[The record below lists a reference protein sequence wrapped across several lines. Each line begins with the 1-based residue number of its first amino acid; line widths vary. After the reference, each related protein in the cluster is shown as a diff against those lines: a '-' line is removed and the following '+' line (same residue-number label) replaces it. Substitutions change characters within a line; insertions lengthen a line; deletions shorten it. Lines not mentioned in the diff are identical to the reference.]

1 MSYVSVEFW
10 GNYAKVIMDTGGKYN
25 VINKQLMY
33 SMIDTFRKL
42 DNEKSIRFVILT
54 GANKNFGAG
63 ADIKELKLANEN
75 REYAMSFF
83 STMSEMYRTLLNFS
97 KPVISV
103 VEGVAYGASMELLLV
118 SDIVISS
125 PYSRFAA
132 PGGKIGVL
140 PPVLLTLGKEIL
152 GWDTVKKLALLG
164 EELSADEAKEVGLV
178 HYISENLEEEGRKVI
193 EKLKQMAPT
202 SLTNMRKILYSKYEK
217 ELQEAFKILIDQV
230 GSRDATNGV
239 LAFLSKTKPP
249 WAN

>member
-1 MSYVSVEFW
+1 MSYVSVEVL
-10 GNYAKVIMDTGGKYN
+10 GNYAKVIMDTRGIYN

-33 SMIDTFRKL
+33 GMIDAFRKL

-63 ADIKELKLANEN
+63 VDIKEYKLANEN
-75 REYAMSFF
+75 REYAISFF
-83 STMSEMYRTLLNFS
+83 STMHDMYRTLLNFS
-97 KPVISV
+97 KPIISV

-132 PGGKIGVL
+132 PGGKIGVF
-140 PPVLLTLGKEIL
+140 PPVVVTLGKEIL

-164 EELSADEAKEVGLV
+164 EELSADEAKKVGLV
-178 HYISENLEEEGRKVI
+178 HYISENLEEEGRKVM
-193 EKLKQMAPT
+193 EKLKQMAPS

-217 ELQEAFKILIDQV
+217 ELEDAFKILIDQV
-230 GSRDATNGV
+230 VSRDAMNGV
-239 LAFLSKTKPP
+239 LAFLTKTKPP

>member
-1 MSYVSVEFW
+1 MSYVSVEVLE
-10 GNYAKVIMDTGGKYN
+10 NYAKVIMDTGGKYN

-33 SMIDTFRKL
+33 NMIDTFRKL
-42 DNEKSIRFVILT
+42 DNEKSIRLVILT

-75 REYAMSFF
+75 REYAIIFF
-83 STMSEMYRTLLNFS
+83 STMYEMYRTLLNFS
-97 KPVISV
+97 KPIISV

-125 PYSRFAA
+125 PHSRFAA

-164 EELSADEAKEVGLV
+164 EELSANEAKEVGLI

-193 EKLKQMAPT
+193 EKLKQMAPS
-202 SLTNMRKILYSKYEK
+202 SLTNMRKILYSKYEE
-217 ELQEAFKILIDQV
+217 ELEDAFKILIDQV
-230 GSRDATNGV
+230 ISRDATNGI
-239 LAFLSKTKPP
+239 LAFLTKTKPP
-249 WAN
+249 WAD